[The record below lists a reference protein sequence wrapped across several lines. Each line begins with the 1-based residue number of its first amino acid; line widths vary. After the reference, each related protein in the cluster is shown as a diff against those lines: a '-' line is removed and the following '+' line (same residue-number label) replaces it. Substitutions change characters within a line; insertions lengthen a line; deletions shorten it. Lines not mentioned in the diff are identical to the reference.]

1 MPVDINGAD
10 AAMRPLGMT
19 GTVFPR
25 EDCATCRRRETCS
38 ACRRAAQRE
47 AAPEEPVSPASEA
60 AVRRRRMRWA
70 VMAAAAGTVS
80 LILPLCWEYLP
91 DVLAWLG
98 DPARV
103 RAFVAEHAIASRLV
117 LFSINFIQVL
127 LAFLPGE
134 PVELASGYAF
144 GFWEG
149 TAMCLVASGAA
160 TCVIWWAV
168 RRWGWHLIDLFFD
181 RSLVERFSWL
191 QNSRR
196 MGLVMLCVFLVPGTP
211 KDFLTYFAGLDQH
224 GLCSRG
230 AYRHVWADPL
240 DRHLDRC
247 RLGTGGG
254 RGGAGCCSRGGV
266 GAHAGCGW
274 MLGARGTQAR
284 CESVLAER
292 DANGKQ
298 TVILP
303 AVYGL
308 LAIGR
313 YSVG

>member
-1 MPVDINGAD
+1 MRVDINGAD

-211 KDFLTYFAGLDQH
+211 KDFLTYFAGLTSM
-224 GLCSRG
+224 GFVPVVLI
-230 AYRHVWADPL
+230 A
-240 DRHLDRC
+240 
-247 RLGTGGG
+247 TFG
-254 RGGAGCCSRGGV
+254 RIPSIVTSTVAASALGAGEV
-266 GAHAGCGW
+266 ELAVA
-274 MLGARGTQAR
+274 AVAV
-284 CESVLAER
+284 SVLMLVAGGCLVR
-292 DANGKQ
+292 VVHRRA
-298 TVILP
+298 
-303 AVYGL
+303 AS
-308 LAIGR
+308 R
-313 YSVG
+313 S

>member
-1 MPVDINGAD
+1 MRVDINGAD
-10 AAMRPLGMT
+10 AAMRPHGMT

-211 KDFLTYFAGLDQH
+211 KDFLTYFAGLTSM
-224 GLCSRG
+224 GFVPVVLI
-230 AYRHVWADPL
+230 A
-240 DRHLDRC
+240 
-247 RLGTGGG
+247 TFG
-254 RGGAGCCSRGGV
+254 RIPSIVTSTVAASALGAGEV
-266 GAHAGCGW
+266 ELAVA
-274 MLGARGTQAR
+274 AVAV
-284 CESVLAER
+284 SVLMLVAGGCLVR
-292 DANGKQ
+292 VVHRRA
-298 TVILP
+298 
-303 AVYGL
+303 AS
-308 LAIGR
+308 R
-313 YSVG
+313 S

>member
-1 MPVDINGAD
+1 MRVDINGAD

-127 LAFLPGE
+127 RAFLPGE

-211 KDFLTYFAGLDQH
+211 KDFLTYFAGLTSM
-224 GLCSRG
+224 GFVPVVLI
-230 AYRHVWADPL
+230 A
-240 DRHLDRC
+240 
-247 RLGTGGG
+247 TFG
-254 RGGAGCCSRGGV
+254 RIPSIVTSTVAASALGAGEV
-266 GAHAGCGW
+266 ELAVA
-274 MLGARGTQAR
+274 AVAV
-284 CESVLAER
+284 SVLMLVAGGCLVR
-292 DANGKQ
+292 VVHRRA
-298 TVILP
+298 
-303 AVYGL
+303 AS
-308 LAIGR
+308 R
-313 YSVG
+313 S

>member
-1 MPVDINGAD
+1 MRVDMNGAD

-38 ACRRAAQRE
+38 ACRRAVQRE
-47 AAPEEPVSPASEA
+47 AAPEEPVPPAPEA

-211 KDFLTYFAGLDQH
+211 KDFLTYFAGLTSM
-224 GLCSRG
+224 GFVPVVLI
-230 AYRHVWADPL
+230 A
-240 DRHLDRC
+240 
-247 RLGTGGG
+247 TFG
-254 RGGAGCCSRGGV
+254 RIPSIVTSTVAASALGAGEV
-266 GAHAGCGW
+266 ELAVA
-274 MLGARGTQAR
+274 AVAV
-284 CESVLAER
+284 SVLMLVAGGCLVR
-292 DANGKQ
+292 VVHRRA
-298 TVILP
+298 
-303 AVYGL
+303 AS
-308 LAIGR
+308 R
-313 YSVG
+313 S